1 VSERQPP
8 TPSQT
13 TGPYFGIAL
22 TPDGANELVA
32 RGTPGSLLVWGT
44 LRDSAGDPVREGML
58 EIWQADREGR
68 YPESDSGFTG
78 FGRCHADDDGRFEFR
93 TVKPGG
99 VPGPDGTMQA
109 PHLNVAVY
117 GAGLLKPV
125 RTRVYF
131 SDEEDANAADPV
143 LSGVD
148 QTRRRLLIAG
158 VEGDQV
164 RFDIKL
170 QGDDETPFFDV

>member
-1 VSERQPP
+1 MSERRPP

-13 TGPYFGIAL
+13 VGPYFGIAL

-32 RGTPGSLLVWGT
+32 HGTPGSFLLWGT
-44 LRDSAGDPVREGML
+44 VSDAADDPVREGML
-58 EIWQADREGR
+58 EIWQADTQGR

-78 FGRCHADDDGRFEFR
+78 FGRCHTDDDGKFEFR
-93 TVKPGG
+93 TVKPGQ
-99 VPGPDGTMQA
+99 VAGPDETMQA
-109 PHLNVAVY
+109 PHLNVSVY

-131 SDEEDANAADPV
+131 SDEEDANAADLV

-148 QTRRRLLIAG
+148 PTRRPLLIAA
-158 VEGDQV
+158 VEGDRV

-170 QGDDETPFFDV
+170 QGDDETPFFDA